1 MYYFCIMKLKIFL
14 FALLG
19 VAMAIIFWL
28 SAELKTTKRHLQDAE
43 DLIEIQHDMIER
55 LGEIDAVRAIIN
67 VEVNNRATFGSVK
80 AGDVEVI
87 ADQVVKYARKELLNT
102 DTLCRN
108 TSQLYQ

>member
-1 MYYFCIMKLKIFL
+1 MYYFCIMKLKILL
-14 FALLG
+14 FALLC

-28 SAELKTTKRHLQDAE
+28 SAELKSTKRHLADAE

-55 LGEIDAVRAIIN
+55 LGELDAVRAIIN

-87 ADQVVKYARKELLNT
+87 ADQVVRYARKELLNT

-108 TSQLYQ
+108 TSQSYQ